1 MNTSTLA
8 DKPLNYWEQS
18 YLKSQYKT
26 LRTGTEDKFDIWL
39 MSIEER
45 WFKEVSACLE
55 GNFPDWRG

>member
-26 LRTGTEDKFDIWL
+26 LETGTDDKFDAWL

-45 WFKEVSACLE
+45 WFKEVCACLQ